1 MQDDS
6 DILNEQLN
14 YYRARAREY
23 DESVQQTGRFAV
35 PEEENPPTDPIIDQ
49 EWMQII
55 TALRRLPPGQDTLEL
70 ACGTGIWTREL
81 LAISSAVT
89 AIDGAPEML
98 DVNREQL
105 GSDPRIEYAC
115 FDLFTWQPGRQYD
128 LVFFGFWLS
137 HVPPDR
143 LGDFL
148 DKVTKATR
156 IGGMVMLVDEPA
168 DGSRLSGPSER
179 GLYQTR
185 QLYDGSRYRIV
196 KVYHSPRLIQSELER
211 RGFSDFK
218 LIGGQHYFALQ
229 ATHSDL
235 MI

>member
-35 PEEENPPTDPIIDQ
+35 PEEESPPSDPVIDQ
-49 EWMQII
+49 EWVQIV
-55 TALRRLPPGQDTLEL
+55 TALRGLPPGKDTLEL
-70 ACGTGIWTREL
+70 ACGTGMWTRQL
-81 LAISSAVT
+81 LAISTTVT

-98 DVNREQL
+98 DVNRAKL
-105 GSDPRIEYAC
+105 NNDPRVEYAC

-156 IGGMVMLVDEPA
+156 IGGTVMMVDEPA
-168 DGSRLSGPSER
+168 DGSRLSGPNEH

-185 QLYDGSRYRIV
+185 QLYDGSRYRIF
-196 KVYHSPRLIQSELER
+196 KVYYNPPLIQSQLER
-211 RGFSDFK
+211 RGFSDFR
-218 LIGGQHYFALQ
+218 LIGGQNFFALQ
-229 ATHSDL
+229 ATHSEQT
-235 MI
+235 I